1 MIRVRR
7 ASIAH
12 QHIVLRD
19 CGTQLV
25 AESVPPNGIDGV
37 EPCGARDVLL
47 KDVAVAR
54 DRNDAEDLAAVARHC
69 AERWHSPD
77 RIRRQVATNRR
88 LDWRRSGRQWV
99 EDPRLCLGPNRQA
112 DRAE

>member
-12 QHIVLRD
+12 QHIALRD

-47 KDVAVAR
+47 KDIAVAS
-54 DRNDAEDLAAVARHC
+54 DRNEAEDIAAIARHC
-69 AERWHSPD
+69 AEGWHSPD
-77 RIRRQVATNRR
+77 RIRHQAATNRTFSR
-88 LDWRRSGRQWV
+88 LKG
-99 EDPRLCLGPNRQA
+99 
-112 DRAE
+112 